1 MLLGS
6 VLSYVPDVRDS
17 GTASVAL
24 PLCVNSNII
33 HSFKIYSKSS
43 ISSSRCD
50 SRHITSYHIMSHHV
64 TVAAER
70 TPAQRSQQSLRK
82 LPSPSG
88 KSHGQHRRQSEAP
101 RRHPRRRLR
110 PAGQLHS
117 AHTCVTQPDVGYACV
132 VLKCESVLGVKTLLR
147 YLVKWILVDCV
158 SMVA

>member
-1 MLLGS
+1 
-6 VLSYVPDVRDS
+6 
-17 GTASVAL
+17 
-24 PLCVNSNII
+24 
-33 HSFKIYSKSS
+33 
-43 ISSSRCD
+43 
-50 SRHITSYHIMSHHV
+50 MSHHV

-70 TPAQRSQQSLRK
+70 TPAQRSQQSLHK

-88 KSHGQHRRQSEAP
+88 KSRGQHRRQSEAP

-147 YLVKWILVDCV
+147 YLVDSTRLREHGCLNYHMWSSRSPCRKKASGRSLPAAPTPCSAVRSLVRT
-158 SMVA
+158 SGSLNRRAAQAMSSSASGGMP